1 MEKGKGRTGAGS
13 KGRDL
18 LPRVED
24 FAVRAVGLFRY
35 LQEQPDRA
43 GWVIGKQFLRAA
55 TSVGANA
62 EEAQDASSRKDFV
75 QKYSIALREARE
87 ARYWLRLMKRTEM
100 VPADRIEPLLT
111 EAGEIYAILSAVV
124 RNAKQNASS

>member
-1 MEKGKGRTGAGS
+1 M
-13 KGRDL
+13 
-18 LPRVED
+18 ED